1 MGYTLPQRSSK
12 HGSLISLFLP
22 KERTGMA
29 VLLIRIKDLV
39 ERSMDQRKFDAD
51 SVLIGRSP
59 ECQLVLSQKKV
70 SKHHAEITV
79 TRDGIVHVMDLRSRE
94 GVTVNGKAIESR
106 VRISAKD
113 VVGIG
118 DYRLRVAAKEVDQSG
133 GNPRAESETQSRRQ
147 KRPRRD
153 PFEALA
159 SEPEAAP
166 VPSAPSSRPPVA
178 PETAAVADE
187 DIKVDPDSIWGENA
201 EFGFLLEFLSPI
213 KEYLLDPDISEIM
226 VNGPGQVYIEKSGR
240 LILTDAKFPSDSSLI
255 SVVQNIAVSVGRKID
270 ERNPILDARLPDGS
284 RVNAVIMPCARRGT
298 YIAIRKFMQGK
309 MTIEKLI
316 QFDAVTYHAAEFIS
330 ACVRGS
336 LNVVV
341 SGGTGSGKTT
351 LLNIV
356 SDYIPESERIIVIE
370 DASELRL
377 GQEHLL
383 TMETRQPDPKTGL
396 GKVTIRDL
404 LRTSLRL
411 RPDRIVIGELRGEEA
426 FDLLQ
431 AFNTGHRGSMTTVH
445 SNGPKDSLGR
455 LEMLV
460 TLAGLDIPLRAI
472 REQIAS
478 AVDMVIYT
486 SRLHDGSRKI
496 THITEVLPL
505 TDAGGYATN
514 DIFKFKRYSQ
524 DADGKIHG
532 KLEPTGTKPTILDY
546 FENHGIEF
554 PSDFFTNDYEVDR

>member
-1 MGYTLPQRSSK
+1 M
-12 HGSLISLFLP
+12 I
-22 KERTGMA
+22 
-29 VLLIRIKDLV
+29 
-39 ERSMDQRKFDAD
+39 
-51 SVLIGRSP
+51 
-59 ECQLVLSQKKV
+59 
-70 SKHHAEITV
+70 
-79 TRDGIVHVMDLRSRE
+79 
-94 GVTVNGKAIESR
+94 
-106 VRISAKD
+106 
-113 VVGIG
+113 GIG
-118 DYRLRVAAKEVDQSG
+118 DYRIRVAAKEDSTRAAKSPSVRSRAETEASSRRNRRERHDPFDGEASPAPLPPTPSSPPSPPKPPKKVEQEEVVDQ
-133 GNPRAESETQSRRQ
+133 
-147 KRPRRD
+147 K
-153 PFEALA
+153 
-159 SEPEAAP
+159 
-166 VPSAPSSRPPVA
+166 
-178 PETAAVADE
+178 
-187 DIKVDPDSIWGENA
+187 SIWGDDA

-213 KEYLLDPDISEIM
+213 KKYLLDPDVSEIM
-226 VNGPGQVYIEKSGR
+226 VNGPGQVYVEKSGR
-240 LILTDAKFPSDSSLI
+240 LILTDARFPSDASLI
-255 SVVQNIAVSVGRKID
+255 SVVQNIAQSVGRKID

-309 MTIEKLI
+309 LTIETLI
-316 QFDAVTYHAAEFIS
+316 KYDAVTYHAAEFIS

-383 TMETRQPDPKTGL
+383 TMETRQPDPKTGK

-445 SNGPKDSLGR
+445 SNGPKDCLSR
-455 LEMLV
+455 VEMLV

-478 AVDMVIYT
+478 AVDFVIYT
-486 SRLHDGSRKI
+486 ARLHDGSRKI
-496 THITEVLPL
+496 THITEVLHL
-505 TDAGGYATN
+505 SESGGYETN
-514 DIFKFKRYSQ
+514 DIFKFKRHSTGP
-524 DADGKIHG
+524 DGKIHG
-532 KLEPTGTKPTILDY
+532 ALEPTGNLPTNLDY
-546 FENHGIEF
+546 FENEGIEF
-554 PSDFFTNDYEVDR
+554 PKDFFSLDYKVNR

>member
-1 MGYTLPQRSSK
+1 
-12 HGSLISLFLP
+12 
-22 KERTGMA
+22 MA
-29 VLLIRIKDLV
+29 VLLLRIKDLV
-39 ERSMDQRKFDAD
+39 EKSMDQRKFESD
-51 SVLIGRSP
+51 SILIGRSS
-59 ECQLVLSQKKV
+59 ECELVLNQKKV
-70 SKHHAEITV
+70 SKHHAEITA
-79 TRDGIVHVMDLRSRE
+79 TDGVVHVMDLRSRE
-94 GVTVNGKAIESR
+94 GVFVNGKKIESR
-106 VRISAKD
+106 ARVSSKD
-113 VVGIG
+113 VIGIG
-118 DYRLRVAAKEVDQSG
+118 DYRIRVAAKEDSSRAPMPSRRG
-133 GNPRAESETQSRRQ
+133 RAESESPSRRS
-147 KRPRRD
+147 RRERRD
-153 PFEALA
+153 PFEQ
-159 SEPEAAP
+159 EAPAPLPPTPP
-166 VPSAPSSRPPVA
+166 VPPSPPKPPKVEKEEA
-178 PETAAVADE
+178 E
-187 DIKVDPDSIWGENA
+187 ISVDPNSIWGEDA
-201 EFGFLLEFLSPI
+201 EFGYLLEFLSPI
-213 KEYLLDPDISEIM
+213 KKFLLDPDISEIM

-240 LILTDAKFPSDSSLI
+240 LTLTDARFPSDSSLI
-255 SVVQNIAVSVGRKID
+255 SVVQNIAQSVGRKID

-309 MTIEKLI
+309 LTIENLI
-316 QFDAVTYHAAEFIS
+316 KYDAVTYHAAEFIS

-336 LNVVV
+336 LNVIV

-377 GQEHLL
+377 GQVHLL
-383 TMETRQPDPKTGL
+383 PMETRQPDPKSGQ
-396 GKVTIRDL
+396 GRVSIRDL

-445 SNGPKDSLGR
+445 SNGPKDCLSR

-460 TLAGLDIPLRAI
+460 TLAGLEIPLRAI

-505 TDAGGYATN
+505 SDTGGYETN
-514 DIFKFKRYSQ
+514 DIFKFKRHSTGP
-524 DADGKIHG
+524 DGKIHG
-532 KLEPTGTKPTILDY
+532 ALEPTGNVPTILDY
-546 FENHGIEF
+546 FENEGIEF
-554 PSDFFTNDYEVDR
+554 PKNFFTTDYQVNR